1 MKVKDLIAAL
11 AKVDQEADVYVWID
25 GDRLAVQEGG
35 VDDSFLENVV
45 DINIEV
51 EFSKKEWMTAFCRTS

>member
-11 AKVDQEADVYVWID
+11 TKVDQEADVYVWID
-25 GDRLAVQEGG
+25 GDRLPVQEGG
-35 VDDSFLENVV
+35 VDDSFLENIV

-51 EFSKKEWMTAFCRTS
+51 AGATPCRTTK